1 LFQTFLA
8 AQRDNAILWVPVLL
22 GLGIA
27 LYFSLEFEPPWVAGA
42 GVLVLS
48 LIALLLVALKTRR
61 MDWPVLV
68 LAALTLI
75 AMGWSVAQLRTAMV
89 DAPILTKAL
98 SAKMVEGTIRSL
110 DDLDEG
116 KGTRVILHDLMI
128 EDLTAAQTP
137 HAVRISIRK
146 DEGLK
151 PGQRIRVLAGLNPP
165 SPPVAPG
172 GFDFQRHAYFLRL
185 GAFGFA
191 YTAPEI
197 LESTSSGGLERFR
210 QSGARKVESV
220 VPHPEASI
228 VSALLLGERAAIP
241 EETWQDIRAAG
252 LAHVIS
258 ISGLHITMIA
268 MGIFFVVRFIMAL
281 FPRFALYHPI
291 KKYAALIALIGAIAY
306 AIMVGLSVPTL
317 RSVMMTGLVL
327 GAVMLD
333 RSPFSLRLVA
343 LAAFLILLMTPEAIT
358 GPSFQMSFAAVAC
371 LIFFYDE
378 TRNFWANQNKK
389 GGWFR
394 KIYLVLFGTCVT
406 SVIATIATAPFTL
419 YHFQQFPIYSVV
431 GNVLAFPVIGFV
443 IMPAAIFT
451 YLLMPLGLDPIPL
464 WVMGKGVTGMLLIS
478 EEIAAWQYASL
489 DLVAW
494 PLAALICFVV
504 AGLWVMVIKGPVRWI
519 AFLPFI
525 AGLVFVLLHRPPDIL
540 VSSSGKLVMMMADDK
555 IVWLSNR
562 RSDKFTAENWIR
574 AAGIDPNS
582 VVTWPKEGVLE
593 SESVRLSCDVHGCIA
608 NVKGINIGF
617 SFAART
623 VLEDCGHVRLIFARD
638 PIDDQLCIESTV
650 IDRWDLKDDGTYAIW
665 IDHHHNIKTKTV
677 TGERGSRP
685 WTDAGAKR

>member
-1 LFQTFLA
+1 MFQTFLA

-27 LYFSLEFEPPWVAGA
+27 LYFSLEFEPHWMAGA
-42 GVLVLS
+42 GVFGLS
-48 LIALLLVALKTRR
+48 LAALLLVALKTRR
-61 MDWPVLV
+61 MDWPVLG
-68 LAALTLI
+68 LAALTLL

-98 SAKMVEGTIRSL
+98 SAKMVEGTIISL
-110 DDLDEG
+110 DDLDAG
-116 KGTRVILHDLMI
+116 KGTRVILEKLVI
-128 EDLTAAQTP
+128 EDLSPAQTP

-197 LESTSSGGLERFR
+197 LETTSSGHLERFR
-210 QSGARKVESV
+210 QSGARKVEAV

-258 ISGLHITMIA
+258 ISGLHISMIA

-281 FPRFALYHPI
+281 FPRVALYHPI
-291 KKYAALIALIGAIAY
+291 KKYAALIAMIGAIAY
-306 AIMVGLSVPTL
+306 AVMVGLSVPTL
-317 RSVMMTGLVL
+317 RSVMMTGLIL

-343 LAAFLILLMTPEAIT
+343 LSAFLILLMTPEAIT

-378 TRNFWANQNKK
+378 TRNFWSNQNKK

-394 KIYLVLFGTCVT
+394 KIYLILLGTCVT
-406 SVIATIATAPFTL
+406 SVIATVATAPFTL

-431 GNVLAFPVIGFV
+431 GNVLAFPVIAFV
-443 IMPAAIFT
+443 IMPAAIFS
-451 YLLMPLGLDPIPL
+451 YLLMPFGLDPLPL
-464 WVMGKGVTGMLLIS
+464 WVMGKGVSVMLWIS

-494 PLAALICFVV
+494 PLAALICFVI
-504 AGLWVMVIKGPVRWI
+504 ASLWVMVIRGPVRWI
-519 AFLPFI
+519 GLLPFI
-525 AGLVFVLLHRPPDIL
+525 AGLAFALLHRPPDIL
-540 VSSSGKLVMMMADDK
+540 VSSSGKLAMIMADNK
-555 IVWLSNR
+555 TAWLSNR

-574 AAGIDPNS
+574 AAGVDPEMI
-582 VVTWPKEGVLE
+582 VTWPKEGVLGGQLAG
-593 SESVRLSCDVHGCIA
+593 LSCDVHGCIA
-608 NVKGINIGF
+608 TVRGVNMGF

-623 VLEDCGHVRLIFARD
+623 VLEDCGHVRIIFAQD
-638 PIDDQLCIESTV
+638 PVDDGLCLESMV
-650 IDRWDLKDDGTYAIW
+650 IDRWDLKDNGTYAIW
-665 IDHHHNIKTKTV
+665 IDKHSLDIKTVSET
-677 TGERGSRP
+677 RGQRP
-685 WTDAGAKR
+685 WTLAGSNR